1 MCAYG
6 TNNAGKI
13 SIIKLSNATLTMCN
27 PTFVDSI
34 SYIKFVGLFNTKIAF
49 REPILST
56 YNLHIYRLI
65 SSGKTQRMNAYSS
78 TCGVKRGKNISNILS
93 YLM

>member
-1 MCAYG
+1 
-6 TNNAGKI
+6 
-13 SIIKLSNATLTMCN
+13 MCN

-56 YNLHIYRLI
+56 YDLYIYRLI